1 MNFIT
6 KQLFYNK
13 NNIQSSI
20 EISSLFLF
28 NLPVHPVDLSIS
40 DKKVNKINFRDEPA
54 LKKFSDSLTSDNTI
68 TTIFILCTHRYTWWP
83 SLASIDACVSEWIY
97 NLAFPIGEKYVS
109 EAEEL
114 DEWHRLPTGPL
125 RGDLPKCCQFPVSV
139 SRSSLASGFY
149 FDFFPSIEACNN
161 TKQVTLVFIY
171 IPDFFQRKFVS
182 LIHWGEK
189 TPQYCWIE
197 ILYLMITSWSW

>member
-54 LKKFSDSLTSDNTI
+54 LKKFSDSFTSDNTI
-68 TTIFILCTHRYTWWP
+68 TTIFILCTHRYTW
-83 SLASIDACVSEWIY
+83 
-97 NLAFPIGEKYVS
+97 
-109 EAEEL
+109 
-114 DEWHRLPTGPL
+114 
-125 RGDLPKCCQFPVSV
+125 
-139 SRSSLASGFY
+139 
-149 FDFFPSIEACNN
+149 
-161 TKQVTLVFIY
+161 
-171 IPDFFQRKFVS
+171 
-182 LIHWGEK
+182 
-189 TPQYCWIE
+189 
-197 ILYLMITSWSW
+197 